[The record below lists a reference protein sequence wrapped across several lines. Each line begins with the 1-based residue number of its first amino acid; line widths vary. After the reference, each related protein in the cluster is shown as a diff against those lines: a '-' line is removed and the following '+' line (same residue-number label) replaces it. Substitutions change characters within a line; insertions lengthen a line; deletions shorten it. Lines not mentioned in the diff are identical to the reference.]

1 MTAIP
6 TQALLGGTVHRTVL
20 PSGLRVLTEHVPGVR
35 SAAVGVWVGTGS
47 RDEVG
52 AEAGASHYLEH
63 LLFKG
68 TERRSALEISAS
80 IEAVGGDLNAFTSRE
95 YTCYYARVLD
105 EDLPLALDVV
115 SDMVFSSLLRD
126 EDLDAERGVVLEEI
140 AMHDDDP
147 GDIVHDVFAGAVLG
161 DRPLGRPVLGTVGSI
176 EAMTL
181 DLVTDYYGRR
191 YVPTT
196 TVIAVSGSL
205 EHAAVLA
212 AVEDAVER
220 AFGRAAGGP
229 GAPHPIR
236 PSAGHGW
243 DTGRV
248 QVVHRSTEQA
258 HLVLGVPGV
267 GRTDE
272 RRWALGLLSTA
283 LGEGMSSRLFQ
294 EIRERRGLAYSV
306 YSFTSQ
312 YADAGLFGI
321 YAGCA
326 PRRAPEVLRL
336 CRQQLEQLCAA
347 GLDATELARAKGQT
361 KGALVLGLED
371 TGSRMSQLGKSEL
384 THGRLLSVDDAL
396 ARIDAVTA
404 DDVRQVATDVLALP
418 LGRGGLSLGAV
429 GPVDA
434 GELQAVLA

>member
-1 MTAIP
+1 
-6 TQALLGGTVHRTVL
+6 
-20 PSGLRVLTEHVPGVR
+20 
-35 SAAVGVWVGTGS
+35 
-47 RDEVG
+47 
-52 AEAGASHYLEH
+52 
-63 LLFKG
+63 
-68 TERRSALEISAS
+68 
-80 IEAVGGDLNAFTSRE
+80 
-95 YTCYYARVLD
+95 
-105 EDLPLALDVV
+105 
-115 SDMVFSSLLRD
+115 
-126 EDLDAERGVVLEEI
+126 
-140 AMHDDDP
+140 MHDDDP

-161 DRPLGRPVLGTVGSI
+161 ERPLGRPVLGTVGSI

-191 YVPTT
+191 YLPTT

-205 EHAAVLA
+205 DHAAVLA
-212 AVEDAVER
+212 AVEAAVER
-220 AFGRAAGGP
+220 AFGRVTGES
-229 GAPHPIR
+229 GAPQPIR
-236 PSAGHGW
+236 PSSGHGW
-243 DTGRV
+243 DAGRV

-384 THGRLLSVDDAL
+384 THGRLLSVDDTL

-404 DDVRQVATDVLALP
+404 DDVRQVAADVLASP
-418 LGRGGLSLGAV
+418 LGQGGLSLGAV
-429 GPVDA
+429 GPVDP